1 MRKAIFTII
10 FLLTYTFAYAQVH
23 KQLDSIRNNTSKSS
37 NKINNAESYTQ
48 IQRYERIEILL
59 NQRKIESFNNFLIA
73 KDEKMSSKESKAATF
88 NHISSNFNYSFG
100 EYNQNGIQLNF
111 NPVDRLSINMGAS
124 ILNYNIVNTNYADIV
139 YNMDINYDLFNW
151 LSLIAYGQYSVNA
164 LYNARKGGYMLSPQS
179 LYGAGI
185 NIKASDNFSVDLV
198 REQTFNPVIKK
209 WGGTGYFSPRIKFR

>member
-1 MRKAIFTII
+1 MRKAIFII
-10 FLLTYTFAYAQVH
+10 TFLLTYTFAYAQDY
-23 KQLDSIRNNTSKSS
+23 KQTDSISSNIPSSTNNTK
-37 NKINNAESYTQ
+37 NTENYTQ

-59 NQRKIESFNNFLIA
+59 NQRKIESFNNLLIA
-73 KDEKMSSKESKAATF
+73 KDKKMSSIESKTATY
-88 NHISSNFNYSFG
+88 NDLSSNFNYSFG
-100 EYNQNGIQLNF
+100 EYKQNGIQLSL
-111 NPVDRLSINMGAS
+111 NPIDRLTVNMGAS

-151 LSLIAYGQYSVNA
+151 LSLIAYGQYSVNS

-209 WGGTGYFSPRIKFR
+209 WGGSGYFSPRIKFR